1 MEKNEISISDLLKIG
16 LKWIHVLL
24 AGMLIFGIALYVYA
38 SNFVVPQYRASTRYC
53 IQTRGQSIESDVLD
67 SQRTVAYAQLVLGTY
82 IDILDTRD
90 FSEEIAFYMNG
101 NTKET
106 DSEEKK
112 AALAEILEIN
122 KDSDKVYTADGIRK
136 MIKYKSEE
144 EKISFDVDVDSVSHT
159 EAFAIARCI
168 ETAASEYIEEKY
180 PGVGVVTVID
190 KAIHSDKPVNN
201 RVLLMTVAGVLLGAI
216 LAFALVYIL
225 ECTDTRI
232 KDEQTLSEK
241 TGLAVIGVIPDM
253 SSEGSQK

>member
-1 MEKNEISISDLLKIG
+1 MEKNEISISDLLKIAV
-16 LKWIHVLL
+16 KWLHVLL
-24 AGMLIFGIALYVYA
+24 AGMLIFGIALYIYS
-38 SNFVVPQYRASTRYC
+38 SNFVVPMYRASTRYC

-101 NTKET
+101 NVKET
-106 DSEEKK
+106 DSDEKRQ
-112 AALAEILEIN
+112 ALAEMLSLN
-122 KDSDKVYTADGIRK
+122 KDSDKVYTADGIKK

-144 EKISFDVDVDSVSHT
+144 EKISFDVDIDSVSHT

-168 ETAASEYIEEKY
+168 EITVSEYIEEKY

-190 KAIHSDKPVNN
+190 KAILSDKPVNN
-201 RVLLMTVAGVLLGAI
+201 RVLIMTIAGILIGA
-216 LAFALVYIL
+216 LFAFILVYIF
-225 ECTDTRI
+225 ETTDTRI
-232 KDEQTLSEK
+232 KDEQALSEK

-253 SSEGSQK
+253 VSDSSQK